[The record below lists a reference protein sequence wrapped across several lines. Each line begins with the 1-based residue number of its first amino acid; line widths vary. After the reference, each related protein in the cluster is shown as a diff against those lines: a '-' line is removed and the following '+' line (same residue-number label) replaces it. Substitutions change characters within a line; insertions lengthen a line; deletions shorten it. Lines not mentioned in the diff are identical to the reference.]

1 MKYNDDCID
10 ERLVSPLV
18 VKEDYMLM
26 GEHNGTIHVESGKF
40 TLLGTLKGTLDIQEC
55 VIAEIIG
62 KQMGTVSVDA
72 GGCVTVQGAIEGTA
86 SLARGSK
93 LVIEETGKLAG
104 TLNNNGKVI
113 LRGVFG
119 GARSG
124 NGEFII
130 EGNGYIKQPV
140 VRDGISYYQW

>member
-1 MKYNDDCID
+1 
-10 ERLVSPLV
+10 
-18 VKEDYMLM
+18 
-26 GEHNGTIHVESGKF
+26 
-40 TLLGTLKGTLDIQEC
+40 
-55 VIAEIIG
+55 
-62 KQMGTVSVDA
+62 
-72 GGCVTVQGAIEGTA
+72 
-86 SLARGSK
+86 

-124 NGEFII
+124 NGEFIV

-140 VRDGISYYQW
+140 VRDGVSYYQW